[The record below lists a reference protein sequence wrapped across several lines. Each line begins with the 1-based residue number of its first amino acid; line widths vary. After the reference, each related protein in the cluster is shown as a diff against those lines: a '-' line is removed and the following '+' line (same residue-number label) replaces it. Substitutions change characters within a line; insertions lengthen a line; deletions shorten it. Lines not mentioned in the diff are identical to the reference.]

1 MIFTWYNTIV
11 VMLMVVTIIDIQVDA
26 LVHVMI
32 VEKVLPFVI
41 IVGEMLEY
49 CVINYEF
56 KNKKMETN
64 KIIKPKT
71 LPVTDSQRESMNII
85 TNKIIQLIKDKH
97 L

>member
-1 MIFTWYNTIV
+1 
-11 VMLMVVTIIDIQVDA
+11 
-26 LVHVMI
+26 
-32 VEKVLPFVI
+32 
-41 IVGEMLEY
+41 MLEY

>member
-1 MIFTWYNTIV
+1 
-11 VMLMVVTIIDIQVDA
+11 MVVTILDIQVDA

-32 VEKVLPFVI
+32 AEKVLPFVI
-41 IVGEMLEY
+41 IVGEIQAPIVY
-49 CVINYEF
+49 NYGC

-85 TNKIIQLIKDKH
+85 ANKIIQLIKDKH